1 MERLAVS
8 GERHRHEP
16 VGMLVAE
23 GHLGQQ
29 AVTVDLDLS
38 LLHGCHHSLLN
49 LQVAEAGDS
58 GLWRGEDEVDTTSL
72 HAHTEQRFHSGEHI
86 DTIAI
91 DDSVFWRDTKKQQV
105 SIIFLLLLVIFSEIK
120 VVTIVKQKH

>member
-1 MERLAVS
+1 MERLALS
-8 GERHRHEP
+8 GERHRREP

-58 GLWRGEDEVDTTSL
+58 RLWRGEDEVDTTSL
-72 HAHTEQRFHSGEHI
+72 HAHTEQRLHGGEHI

-91 DDSVFWRDTKKQQV
+91 DDSVFWRNTKK
-105 SIIFLLLLVIFSEIK
+105 
-120 VVTIVKQKH
+120 KQLAAGFHHLSSFFGHFFQK